1 MKKIIVLFAA
11 FSLTMTLAHAQRG
24 YGRND
29 GARGQGYSNTSTSTT
44 YSGAVVTHRNSNYG
58 YNNGQYRGRNRG
70 NVRYNDN
77 RGRHRARQQRVR
89 MQWSNCGT
97 FQWRLVERSYW
108 VPARM
113 VTTNGYCRQVPGYY
127 DWRCTSRSR
136 VYPNSC
142 GPRGRRW

>member
-11 FSLTMTLAHAQRG
+11 FTLTITLAHAQRG

-29 GARGQGYSNTSTSTT
+29 GARGGGYNSTSTSTT
-44 YSGAVVTHRNSNYG
+44 YSGAVVTHRNSSYG
-58 YNNGQYRGRNRG
+58 YNQGNRG
-70 NVRYNDN
+70 YN
-77 RGRHRARQQRVR
+77 RGQARQYNNRNSQRVR
-89 MQWSNCGT
+89 LQWSSCGT
-97 FQWRLVERSYW
+97 FQWRLVERAYW
-108 VPARM
+108 VPPRM

-127 DWRCTSRSR
+127 DWRCTSRTR